1 MNLSWSSSTD
11 PDTLD
16 RLITYQVN
24 YSTSSVL
31 SDSGWQPVGTS
42 LSTSTVPVYPNT
54 YKIGVR
60 AIDDFN
66 NTSTPAV
73 VDWNFPTGF
82 VQLPSQLNNND
93 VISTTSGAQ
102 KFFVSY
108 SASVS
113 AVALFIGPD
122 GGQYS
127 TSQSYVEIRRDSD
140 DSVGALVAT
149 SAPKTIWQYDAPG
162 EIVYTFDAPV
172 QLEASSSYWIA
183 AVRGP
188 SETSGTKYYGSI
200 SNPYAD
206 GYWLNHPG
214 YDAYFRLVQ

>member
-54 YKIGVR
+54 YKIGVL
-60 AIDDFN
+60 AIYHFN

-122 GGQYS
+122 PGPNSAY
-127 TSQSYVEIRRDSD
+127 SQSYVEIRRDSG

-149 SAPKTIWQYDAPG
+149 SAPKTIWQYDAQG
-162 EIVYTFDAPV
+162 EIIYTFETPI
-172 QLEASSSYWIA
+172 QLDASSSYWIGG
-183 AVRGP
+183 VRGGGG
-188 SETSGTKYYGSI
+188 SGG
-200 SNPYAD
+200 
-206 GYWLNHPG
+206 
-214 YDAYFRLVQ
+214 RRE